1 MPSQPVN
8 PDLQRLLPLQNN
20 TRSATSP
27 TQRSS
32 NRRCPIPPALPIP
45 LRPLPLI
52 PLHNRSPSTYSLA
65 DLFTKPDPDYNQSS
79 PSLSPSVSPTTMT
92 SRDNTY
98 PPTRHLTTKPSV
110 QSLRSQHTCSTLS
123 RNLSGQYPRS
133 SFDEIRGNRVCHIES
148 VDGKLV
154 WVGSEVAVW
163 AGDDE
168 SGYTELLRGRL
179 ISMCDRR
186 KNVAWFVLKDSSG
199 TRKLHFVEVKNQ
211 MVKWPLR
218 YKLLTYLDSL
228 RTYIHHIRFGHQLP
242 L

>member
-1 MPSQPVN
+1 
-8 PDLQRLLPLQNN
+8 
-20 TRSATSP
+20 
-27 TQRSS
+27 
-32 NRRCPIPPALPIP
+32 
-45 LRPLPLI
+45 
-52 PLHNRSPSTYSLA
+52 
-65 DLFTKPDPDYNQSS
+65 
-79 PSLSPSVSPTTMT
+79 MT
-92 SRDNTY
+92 GHDNTY
-98 PPTRHLTTKPSV
+98 PPTRHLTTKPSA
-110 QSLRSQHTCSTLS
+110 QSLRSQHTCSTS
-123 RNLSGQYPRS
+123 SQNLSGQYPRS
-133 SFDEIRGNRVCHIES
+133 NFDEIRGNRVCHIES

-154 WVGSEVAVW
+154 WVGSEVAVL

-199 TRKLHFVEVKNQ
+199 TRDLHFVTVKNQ

-228 RTYIHHIRFGHQLP
+228 RAYIHHIRFGHQLP